1 MQFQSFFSRL
11 WIEDLLVLS
20 ANSVDGILE
29 DVWMREAVL
38 KLILERVEGY
48 LEDLVLM
55 VLREI
60 CLMRL

>member
-11 WIEDLLVLS
+11 LIEDLLVLS